1 MLRPAP
7 EPAARD
13 CRAPKEA
20 MGFTDEVLLEV
31 GEEPAQGIFKVNGI
45 IDTTGKHEIELCYSA
60 QVYQHF
66 YTVIM
71 TIS

>member
-31 GEEPAQGIFKVNGI
+31 GEEPAQGIFTVNVMI
-45 IDTTGKHEIELCYSA
+45 NTTGNETELCYSV
-60 QVYQHF
+60 QVCQHF

-71 TIS
+71 PIS